1 MTRSLAVAP
10 APPATQTFPT
20 RELATLS
27 GRVRIPDPQ
36 RLVHLQLRRYA
47 GCPICSLHLRS
58 FARRHA
64 EISEAGVV
72 EVAVFHSSSEELA
85 KVHAA
90 LPFAVVPDPGRSLY
104 EEFGVGTSKSAMTN
118 PSVWLA
124 AARAIGMGA
133 GTHATVGDADGSFGL
148 PGDFLIEPGGRII
161 ASYRGLH
168 ADDQWSVDELLDIV
182 RLYRGSK

>member
-1 MTRSLAVAP
+1 MTHPLAA
-10 APPATQTFPT
+10 AQTPPATKTFPT
-20 RELATLS
+20 RDLATIS
-27 GRVRIPDPQ
+27 GQVRIPDPS

-64 EISEAGVV
+64 EISEAGIV
-72 EVAVFHSSSEELA
+72 EVAVFHSSSEDLA
-85 KVHAA
+85 TVHAT
-90 LPFAVVPDPGRSLY
+90 LPFALVPDPKRSLY
-104 EEFGVGTSKSAMTN
+104 EELGVGTSKSAMTN

-124 AARAIGMGA
+124 AVRALGMGA
-133 GTHATVGDADGSFGL
+133 GTHATIGAADGSFGL
-148 PGDFLIEPGGRII
+148 PGDFLIEPGGCIV

-168 ADDQWSVDELLDIV
+168 ADDHWSVDELLEIV